1 MRSSVRSFPH
11 RRRLLAGLIAA
22 AALVLIPT
30 PSKAEKTIDIATA
43 RTLPLGTVVTVDGSV
58 TVPSGDF
65 SSSTFDE
72 GFTIQDRT
80 AGIYVSIATDLG
92 LAPRQQARVTGRL
105 ADNGNGLLTV
115 VVASTDDVK
124 VHGKGPVVEPRW
136 VPTGSISEA
145 TEGLLVQFVGTL
157 VGPITPDPPF
167 GTILHID
174 DGSGPIRIFVCTST
188 GIDLSGLATG
198 QQVSVIGMSYQFIDY
213 EIDPRFQSDIRQ
225 REE

>member
-1 MRSSVRSFPH
+1 MRSSVRSFSRP
-11 RRRLLAGLIAA
+11 LAGLIAA
-22 AALVLIPT
+22 VAFVLVPIA
-30 PSKAEKTIDIATA
+30 SRAEKAIDIAVA
-43 RTLPLGTVVTVDGSV
+43 RSLPLGTVVTVDGAV

-80 AGIYVSIATDLG
+80 GGIYVSIATDLG

-105 ADNGNGLLTV
+105 ADNGTGVLTV
-115 VVASTDDVK
+115 VVDNVSDVK
-124 VHGKGPVVEPRW
+124 VHGKGPKVEPRW

-145 TEGLLVQFVGTL
+145 TEGLLVQLVGTL
-157 VGPITPDPPF
+157 VGPIEPDPPY